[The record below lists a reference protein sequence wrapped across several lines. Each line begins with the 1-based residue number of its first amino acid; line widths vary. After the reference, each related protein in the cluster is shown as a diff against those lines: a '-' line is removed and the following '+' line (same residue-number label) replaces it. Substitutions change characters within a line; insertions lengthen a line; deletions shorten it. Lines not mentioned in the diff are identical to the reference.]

1 VCQMFILPIRFRRS
15 VERTAFDLV
24 IVGGGA
30 AGLRAAIAAAE
41 LDPDLTIALVSK
53 VYPMRSHTVSA
64 EGGTAAVLRDYDSFD
79 LHAQDTIKGS
89 DFLADQDA
97 VEYFVAHCPQE
108 IIRLEHWGCPWS
120 RDEDGRVSQRA
131 FGGMSVK
138 RTVYAADKVGFH
150 ILHTL
155 FQTSMK
161 YEQIH
166 RFDESFVTSLIL
178 DGGACT
184 GVVAMNLRTGTMA
197 AIQGKATILATGGC
211 GRVYEFTTNGF
222 IKTGDGMA
230 LAYRAGVPLK
240 DMEMVQF
247 HPTCLPGTG
256 ILITE
261 AARGEGGVLVN
272 KEGERYMQRYL
283 PGKMELGPRDILSR
297 AMIQEIKAGRAF
309 EGPYGPYLGLDL
321 RHLGEKRINERIPMV
336 RELAEKYMGL
346 DPVHELIPVR
356 PGQHYIMGG
365 VSTGLKGE
373 TTLPGLYAVGET
385 ACVSINGAN
394 RLGSNSLSECLV
406 FGAACGLAAAEFAKK
421 RPSYP
426 PLPGLYAVGETA
438 CVSING
444 ANRLGSNSLSECLVF
459 GAACGLAAAEF
470 AKKRPSYPRGATAR
484 EALRKEEARVFDG
497 LLGRERGKETV
508 AGIRVEMQQ
517 LMERDVGIFREESA
531 LADACGMLAKLRDR
545 FGAVGLADK
554 DRVFNTELTAVL
566 ELDFM
571 LDVAATIAHS
581 ARDRHESR
589 GAHSRTDF
597 PQRDDA
603 NFLKHTLAFR
613 TDGAP
618 RIDYLP
624 VKITKWQ
631 PAERKY

>member
-1 VCQMFILPIRFRRS
+1 MFILPIRFRRS

-178 DGGACT
+178 DGGTCT
-184 GVVAMNLRTGTMA
+184 GVVAMNLRAGTMA

-426 PLPGLYAVGETA
+426 
-438 CVSING
+438 
-444 ANRLGSNSLSECLVF
+444 
-459 GAACGLAAAEF
+459 
-470 AKKRPSYPRGATAR
+470 RGATAR

-545 FGAVGLADK
+545 FGGVGLADK

-581 ARDRHESR
+581 ARNRHESR

>member
-1 VCQMFILPIRFRRS
+1 MKVRDTPSRRYVPKAYS
-15 VERTAFDLV
+15 SDSVPRAVERTTYDIV
-24 IVGGGA
+24 VVGGGA

-41 LDPDLTIALVSK
+41 ENPDLSIALVSK

-64 EGGTAAVLRDYDSFD
+64 EGGTAAAMRDYDSFE
-79 LHAQDTIKGS
+79 LHATDTIKGS

-97 VEYFVAHCPQE
+97 VEFFVAKCPEE

-120 RDEDGRVSQRA
+120 RDPDGRVSQRA

-138 RTVYAADKVGFH
+138 RTVFAADKVGFH

-161 YEQIH
+161 FPQIE
-166 RFDESFVTSLIL
+166 RFDEYFVTSLIV
-178 DGGACT
+178 DGGACV
-184 GVVAMNLRTGTMA
+184 GVTAIDLRGGRMVAIGA
-197 AIQGKATILATGGC
+197 KATILATGGC

-261 AARGEGGVLVN
+261 AARGEGGYLIN
-272 KEGERYMQRYL
+272 KEGERYMERYL

-297 AMIQEIKAGRAF
+297 AMIQEMKAGRAF
-309 EGPYGPYLGLDL
+309 DGPYGQYLGLDL
-321 RHLGEKRINERIPMV
+321 RHLGEETIDSKLPMV

-346 DPVHELIPVR
+346 DPIHEPIPVR
-356 PGQHYIMGG
+356 PGQHYMMGG
-365 VSTGLKGE
+365 VSTNTRGE
-373 TTLPGLYAVGET
+373 TNVPGLYAVGET
-385 ACVSINGAN
+385 ACVTINGAH

-406 FGAACGLAAAEFAKK
+406 FGAWTGRAVAEYTKQRA
-421 RPSYP
+421 RYPS
-426 PLPGLYAVGETA
+426 T
-438 CVSING
+438 
-444 ANRLGSNSLSECLVF
+444 
-459 GAACGLAAAEF
+459 
-470 AKKRPSYPRGATAR
+470 ATAR
-484 EALRKEEARVFDG
+484 AALKAEEARVFDG
-497 LLGRERGKETV
+497 LLGRERGKETL

-517 LMERDVGIFREESA
+517 LMDRDVGIFREEA
-531 LADACGMLAKLRDR
+531 RLTEACEKLAKLRER
-545 FGAVGLADK
+545 FAHVGLADK
-554 DRVFNTELTAVL
+554 DRVFNTELTGVL

-581 ARDRHESR
+581 ARNRRESR
-589 GAHSRTDF
+589 GAHSRSDYPT
-597 PQRDDA
+597 RDDA
-603 NFLKHTLAFR
+603 NYLKHTLAFR

-618 RIDYLP
+618 RIDYAP
-624 VKITKWQ
+624 VTITKWQ
-631 PAERKY
+631 PVERKY

>member
-1 VCQMFILPIRFRRS
+1 
-15 VERTAFDLV
+15 VERTSFDIV

-41 LDPDLTIALVSK
+41 SDPDLTIAVVSK

-64 EGGTAAVLRDYDSFD
+64 EGGTAAVLRDYDSFEM
-79 LHAQDTIKGS
+79 HALDTIKGS

-97 VEYFVAHCPQE
+97 VEFFVARCPEE
-108 IIRLEHWGCPWS
+108 IVRLEHWGCPWS

-161 YEQIH
+161 YEPIH
-166 RFDESFVTSLIL
+166 RFDEYFVTSLL
-178 DGGACT
+178 VDGGACA
-184 GVVAMNLRTGTMA
+184 GVVAMDLRGGSMV

-230 LAYRAGVPLK
+230 LAYRVGVPLK

-261 AARGEGGVLVN
+261 AARGEGGYLIN
-272 KEGERYMQRYL
+272 KEGERYMERYL

-321 RHLGEKRINERIPMV
+321 RHLGETKIEERIPMV
-336 RELAEKYMGL
+336 RELAENYVGI
-346 DPVHELIPVR
+346 DPVHEIIPVR
-356 PGQHYIMGG
+356 PGQHYMMGG
-365 VSTGLKGE
+365 VSTNMKGE
-373 TTLPGLYAVGET
+373 TSMPGLFAVGET

-406 FGAACGLAAAEFAKK
+406 FGAACGLAAADFVK
-421 RPSYP
+421 RK
-426 PLPGLYAVGETA
+426 A
-438 CVSING
+438 
-444 ANRLGSNSLSECLVF
+444 
-459 GAACGLAAAEF
+459 
-470 AKKRPSYPRGATAR
+470 SYPRGALAR
-484 EALRKEEARVFDG
+484 DALKMEEARVFDG
-497 LLGRERGKETV
+497 LLGKERGKETV
-508 AGIRVEMQQ
+508 AGLRVEMQQ
-517 LMERDVGIFREESA
+517 LMERDVGIFRDDAA
-531 LADACGMLAKLRDR
+531 LTNACGILEKLRGR
-545 FGAVGLADK
+545 FAAVGVADK
-554 DRVFNTELTAVL
+554 ERVFNTELTSVL
-566 ELDFM
+566 ELDLM
-571 LDVAATIAHS
+571 LDIAATIAHS
-581 ARDRHESR
+581 ARDRRESR

-603 NFLKHTLAFR
+603 NYLKHSLAFR
-613 TDGAP
+613 TDGTP
-618 RIDYLP
+618 RIDYVP
-624 VKITKWQ
+624 ATITKWQ
-631 PAERKY
+631 PVERKY

>member
-1 VCQMFILPIRFRRS
+1 M
-15 VERTAFDLV
+15 ERTTYDIV

-41 LDPDLTIALVSK
+41 ENPDLSIALVSK

-64 EGGTAAVLRDYDSFD
+64 EGGTAAAMRDYDSFE
-79 LHAQDTIKGS
+79 LHATDTIKGS

-97 VEYFVAHCPQE
+97 VEFFVAKCPEE

-120 RDEDGRVSQRA
+120 RDPDGRVSQRA

-138 RTVYAADKVGFH
+138 RTVFAADKVGFH

-161 YEQIH
+161 FPQIE
-166 RFDESFVTSLIL
+166 RFDEYFVTSLIL
-178 DGGACT
+178 DGGGCV
-184 GVVAMNLRTGTMA
+184 GVTAIDLRGGRMVAIGA
-197 AIQGKATILATGGC
+197 KATVLATGGC

-261 AARGEGGVLVN
+261 AARGEGGTLIN
-272 KEGERYMQRYL
+272 KAGERYMQRYL

-297 AMIQEIKAGRAF
+297 AMIQEMKAGRAF
-309 EGPYGPYLGLDL
+309 DGPYGQYLGLDL
-321 RHLGEKRINERIPMV
+321 RHLGEATIDSKLPMV

-346 DPVHELIPVR
+346 DPIHEPIPVR
-356 PGQHYIMGG
+356 PGQHYMMGG
-365 VSTGLKGE
+365 VSTNTRGE
-373 TTLPGLYAVGET
+373 TNVPGLYAVGET
-385 ACVSINGAN
+385 ACVTINAAN

-406 FGAACGLAAAEFAKK
+406 FGAWTGRAVAEFTKQRA
-421 RPSYP
+421 RYPS
-426 PLPGLYAVGETA
+426 TT
-438 CVSING
+438 
-444 ANRLGSNSLSECLVF
+444 
-459 GAACGLAAAEF
+459 
-470 AKKRPSYPRGATAR
+470 TAR
-484 EALRKEEARVFDG
+484 EALKAEEARVFDG
-497 LLGRERGKETV
+497 LLGRERGKETL

-517 LMERDVGIFREESA
+517 LMDLDVGIFREEA
-531 LADACGMLAKLRDR
+531 RLTEACEKLAKLRER
-545 FGAVGLADK
+545 FAHVGLADK

-581 ARDRHESR
+581 ARNRRESR
-589 GAHSRTDF
+589 GAHSRSDYPT
-597 PQRDDA
+597 RDDA
-603 NFLKHTLAFR
+603 NYLKHTLALR

-618 RIDYLP
+618 RIDYAP
-624 VKITKWQ
+624 VTITKWQ
-631 PAERKY
+631 PVERKY